1 MGLFSLLGG
10 KKEKALQPGQ
20 LDEEIRIARERELE
34 EVREAHAAL
43 DWPTIPK
50 LNHVNLPGVECCL
63 AETVPEERKDDI
75 GQIIYEDDISIDELR
90 ELNDQELLFVLTT
103 FDEFDREVPIPDY
116 ERNRRKVY
124 NEIIRRVRDAEILYV
139 IYDKSTGY
147 PFIDH
152 GYGLLYF
159 GKEMAEEA
167 AELYKKQYRQV
178 MVKEIEVEPQQEE
191 QGAARKG
198 YFDFLY
204 CIGLEDLIID
214 NGAYRVKFKRDEISA
229 APGEWNRVIKDAP
242 VNPQLCFSML
252 DMLEE
257 RRWPVKY
264 EKRDEIL
271 ALKEKRMIGNLFN
284 GKYIVPMQYEGH
296 AEKTE
301 SGRVRMGKDTK
312 FTFFMVKTADDKI
325 FMPVFTDGFEF
336 GKMKLGHEWNA
347 AVFSFSDIARFIRDK
362 DGVAINPAGHRI
374 FMPKEQIIAIDSAN
388 RAYRETKAQQNRR
401 ADDDNAVKRAVNG
414 AMAHMENN

>member
-10 KKEKALQPGQ
+10 KKEKELHPGQ
-20 LDEEIRIARERELE
+20 LDEEIRRARERELE
-34 EVREAHAAL
+34 EVREAHAEL
-43 DWPTIPK
+43 DWPVIPK

-124 NEIIRRVRDAEILYV
+124 NEIIRRVRDAEFLYV
-139 IYDKSTGY
+139 IYDKTTGY

-178 MVKEIEVEPQQEE
+178 IVKEIEVEPKQED
-191 QGAARKG
+191 GAVRNG

-229 APGEWNRVIKDAP
+229 APGEWNRMIKDAP

-271 ALKEKRMIGNLFN
+271 ALKEKRMIGNLFT

-301 SGRVRMGKDTK
+301 NGRVRMGKDTK

-336 GKMKLGHEWNA
+336 SKMKLGHEWNA

-374 FMPKEQIIAIDSAN
+374 FMPKEQIIAIDGAN
-388 RAYRETKAQQNRR
+388 RAYRETKAQQT
-401 ADDDNAVKRAVNG
+401 AKDEGDTVKRAVNG
-414 AMAHMENN
+414 AMAQMENN

>member
-1 MGLFSLLGG
+1 MGLFNILGG
-10 KKEKALQPGQ
+10 KKDKELHPEQ
-20 LDEEIRIARERELE
+20 LEEEMIIARERELE
-34 EVREAHAAL
+34 AVREAHAGL
-43 DWPTIPK
+43 EWPVAPK
-50 LNHVNLPGVECCL
+50 LNHVNMPGVENSL
-63 AETVPEERKDDI
+63 GETVPLERKDII
-75 GQIIYEDDISIDELR
+75 GQIIYEDDILIDELR
-90 ELNDQELLFVLTT
+90 ELTNQELLFVLTT
-103 FDEFDREVPIPDY
+103 FDEFDREEPIPDY

-124 NEIIRRVRDAEILYV
+124 NEIIRRIRDAEILYV
-139 IYDKSTGY
+139 IYDKTTGY

-159 GKEMAEEA
+159 EKEMAEDA
-167 AELYKKQYRQV
+167 AKLYEKQYRQV
-178 MVKEIEVEPQQEE
+178 VAKEIKVEPIIQD
-191 QGAARKG
+191 GSNVRKG

-214 NGAYRVKFKRDEISA
+214 NGAYRIRFKREEIVA
-229 APGEWNRVIKDAP
+229 APGEWNGVRKDAP
-242 VNPQLCFSML
+242 INPQLCFSML

-264 EKRDEIL
+264 EKRDEVL
-271 ALKEKRMIGNLFN
+271 GLKEKRMIGNLFS

-312 FTFFMVKTADDKI
+312 FTFFMVKTANDKI

-336 GKMKLGHEWNA
+336 SKMKLGHEWNA
-347 AVFSFSDIARFIRDK
+347 AVFSFSDIARFIQDK

-374 FMPKEQIIAIDSAN
+374 FMPKDQILAIDSAN
-388 RAYRETKAQQNRR
+388 RAYIATKKQQGKKS
-401 ADDDNAVKRAVNG
+401 DEDVIKKAVNG
-414 AMAHMENN
+414 AMAQVENN

>member
-1 MGLFSLLGG
+1 MGLFSLWGG
-10 KKEKALQPGQ
+10 KKEKELHPGQ
-20 LDEEIRIARERELE
+20 LDEEIRRARERELE
-34 EVREAHAAL
+34 EVREAHAEL
-43 DWPTIPK
+43 DWPVIPK

-124 NEIIRRVRDAEILYV
+124 NEIIRRVRDAEFLYV
-139 IYDKSTGY
+139 IYDKTTGY

-178 MVKEIEVEPQQEE
+178 IVKEIEVEPKQED
-191 QGAARKG
+191 GAGRNG

-229 APGEWNRVIKDAP
+229 APGEWNRMIKDAP

-271 ALKEKRMIGNLFN
+271 ALKEKRMIGNLFT

-301 SGRVRMGKDTK
+301 NGRVRMGKDTK

-336 GKMKLGHEWNA
+336 SKMKLGHEWNA

-374 FMPKEQIIAIDSAN
+374 FMPKEQIIAIDGAN
-388 RAYRETKAQQNRR
+388 RAYRETKAQQT
-401 ADDDNAVKRAVNG
+401 AKDEGDTVKRAVNG
-414 AMAHMENN
+414 AMAQMENN

>member
-1 MGLFSLLGG
+1 MGLFKKLGG
-10 KKEKALQPGQ
+10 KKDKELHPEQIG
-20 LDEEIRIARERELE
+20 EEIRKARERELE
-34 EVREAHAAL
+34 TVRRAHADL
-43 DWPTIPK
+43 EWPTIPK
-50 LNHVNLPGVECCL
+50 INNVNMPGVEARL
-63 AETVPEERKDDI
+63 AETVPIDRKDVI
-75 GQIIYEDDISIDELR
+75 GQIIYEDDVSIDELR

-103 FDEFDREVPIPDY
+103 FDEFDREEPIPDY

-124 NEIIRRVRDAEILYV
+124 NEVIRRIRDAKILYV
-139 IYDKSTGY
+139 IYDKTTGY

-152 GYGLLYF
+152 GHGLLYF
-159 GKEMAEEA
+159 SKEMAEEA
-167 AELYKKQYRQV
+167 AELYIKQYRQV
-178 MVKEIEVEPQQEE
+178 VVKEIQVEPEQEE
-191 QGAARKG
+191 STNRRG

-204 CIGLEDLIID
+204 CIGFEDLIID
-214 NGAYRVKFKRDEISA
+214 NGAYRVKFKRDEITA
-229 APGEWNRVIKDAP
+229 ALGEWNGVKKDAP
-242 VNPQLCFSML
+242 INPQLSFSML

-271 ALKEKRMIGNLFN
+271 ALKEKRMLGNLFN
-284 GKYIVPMQYEGH
+284 GKFIVPMQYEGR

-301 SGRVRMGKDTK
+301 NGRVRMGKDTK

-336 GKMKLGHEWNA
+336 SKMKLGHEWNA
-347 AVFSFSDIARFIRDK
+347 AVFSFSDIARFIQDK

-388 RAYRETKAQQNRR
+388 RAYRETKAQQQKKQIG
-401 ADDDNAVKRAVNG
+401 DDAVSRAVNG
-414 AMAHMENN
+414 AMAQMEKN